1 MDAPRKKRKT
11 QNRTIKTKFQ
21 TEVTT
26 AKKKQQFYLEQNDY
40 FKAESILT
48 KVEDLWRNREKT
60 NHEHFKALSTRLT
73 LELERWW
80 IWTQL
85 FCLVRGKRNNLDLR
99 ITKKNLSLQLEL
111 LLLGTFRKPRRRRKQ
126 ENRSNDL
133 EKSKPMCISKPS
145 SVEHQLRTGTST

>member
-1 MDAPRKKRKT
+1 M
-11 QNRTIKTKFQ
+11 
-21 TEVTT
+21 
-26 AKKKQQFYLEQNDY
+26 
-40 FKAESILT
+40 
-48 KVEDLWRNREKT
+48 
-60 NHEHFKALSTRLT
+60 
-73 LELERWW
+73 
-80 IWTQL
+80 

-145 SVEHQLRTGTST
+145 SVEHQLRTGTSFQSRFYFELHTIFTCLAERRSRTATKSKYIKQLAKFYEIKSLNIKKFSGKVKRFIRVGNIYTFIGVTVGFSPYSSSRPLGSVL